1 MALDGKVA
9 IVTGGGTG
17 LGAAVCQGLARRGA
31 QVLVNYAKS
40 AAEAE
45 RTAEACRSLGVDAVA
60 VQGDV
65 GDDAACRALVAGAV
79 SRWGRV
85 DVLINNA
92 GRTTFAAARDLE
104 ALADDDFIDIYRTNL
119 IGAYHMIRACAPHM
133 REAGFGA
140 VVNVS
145 SIAGLTGVGSSLAY
159 ACSKGALN
167 TLTLSLARAL
177 APQIRVNAV
186 CPGFIATRWFS
197 DALGADGMQRIAE
210 AQQASTPLRR
220 AGTPEDIAKSVVFLA
235 DEGSEHITGVTLVSD
250 AGLHLDLGRAA

>member
-1 MALDGKVA
+1 MTLRDKVA

-17 LGAAVCQGLARRGA
+17 LGAAVSLGLAERGA
-31 QVLVNYAKS
+31 RVLVNYARS
-40 AAEAE
+40 AEEAE
-45 RTAEACRSLGVDAVA
+45 RTAEACRAAGADAIA

-65 GDDAACRALVAGAV
+65 RDDAACRAVVAEAV
-79 SRWGRV
+79 VRWGRV
-85 DVLINNA
+85 DVLVNNA
-92 GRTTFAAARDLE
+92 GRTTFAAADDLE
-104 ALADDDFIDIYRTNL
+104 ALSDEDFLDIYRTNL
-119 IGAYHMIRACAPHM
+119 VGAYHMIRACAPHM

-177 APQIRVNAV
+177 GPEIRVNAV

-197 DALGADGMQRIAE
+197 DPLGEAGMQRLVE
-210 AQQASTPLRR
+210 AQEATTPLRR
-220 AGTPEDIAKSVVFLA
+220 AGTPEDVAESVLFLA
-235 DEGSEHITGVTLVSD
+235 DQGSQHITGVTLVTD
-250 AGLHLDLGRAA
+250 AGMHLGFGRAF

>member
-1 MALDGKVA
+1 MALTGKVA

-17 LGAAVCQGLARRGA
+17 LGAAVSQALAGRGA
-31 QVLVNYAKS
+31 RVLINYARS
-40 AAEAE
+40 QAEAE
-45 RTAEACRSLGVDAVA
+45 ATAEACQALGVDAVA

-65 GDDAACRALVAGAV
+65 GDDAACRGVVEAAVA
-79 SRWGRV
+79 RWGRV
-85 DVLINNA
+85 DVLVNNA
-92 GRTTFAAARDLE
+92 GRTTFAAAGDLE
-104 ALADDDFIDIYRTNL
+104 ALGDDDFLDIYRTNL
-119 IGAYHMIRACAPHM
+119 LGAYHMIRACAPHM

-140 VVNVS
+140 VVNIS

-177 APQIRVNAV
+177 GPEIRVNAV

-197 DALGADGMQRIAE
+197 DPLGQAGMQRIIAAQE
-210 AQQASTPLRR
+210 AVTPLRR
-220 AGTPEDIAKSVVFLA
+220 AGTPEDIAKSVLFLA

-250 AGLHLDLGRAA
+250 AGFHLDLGRAS

>member
-1 MALDGKVA
+1 MALRDKVA

-17 LGAAVCQGLARRGA
+17 LGAAVSLGLAERGA
-31 QVLVNYAKS
+31 RVLVNYARS
-40 AAEAE
+40 AEEAE
-45 RTAEACRSLGVDAVA
+45 RTAEACRAAGADAIA

-65 GDDAACRALVAGAV
+65 REDAACRAVVAHAV
-79 SRWGRV
+79 ARWGRV
-85 DVLINNA
+85 DVLVNNA
-92 GRTTFAAARDLE
+92 GRTTFAAAGDLD
-104 ALADDDFIDIYRTNL
+104 ALSDEDFLDIYRTNL
-119 IGAYHMIRACAPHM
+119 VGAYHMIRACAPHM

-177 APQIRVNAV
+177 GPAIRVNAV

-197 DALGADGMQRIAE
+197 DPLGEAGMQRMIE
-210 AQQASTPLRR
+210 AQVAATPLRR
-220 AGTPEDIAKSVVFLA
+220 AGTPEDIAKSVLFLA

-250 AGLHLDLGRAA
+250 AGFHLDLGRAS